1 MKCGVSVTAVAR
13 TARRSVRRHGRFD
26 RPTPSAASGGP
37 VVAAV
42 RPAVATSLGPAG
54 RVTLGSAERATD
66 GPSAT
71 AADHHASAVDPS
83 AVDAAAVDPSAE
95 RATAR
100 GWGVVVSGCSGG
112 TR

>member
-54 RVTLGSAERATD
+54 RATFGSAERATD

-71 AADHHASAVDPS
+71 AADHHASAVDASTADASPCYAS
-83 AVDAAAVDPSAE
+83 AGDAS
-95 RATAR
+95 AR
-100 GWGVVVSGCSGG
+100 G
-112 TR
+112 